1 MGRNSGS
8 TQGMSVGVVAVLLAV
23 VWLLGRCCSG
33 ESSRSDYQSAAQR
46 PVTQSATFAPTPTSL
61 PESVETRYVDA
72 ESLNYRAAPNG
83 TVLGRFP
90 RGTEVSVEE
99 RDGSW
104 VKVSAGAS
112 RAGWIAERYTCATSN
127 CWRRVAAAPAPAPVT
142 KARAAPQ
149 SYVSSCPC
157 SGSANCI
164 GPRGG
169 RYCITSGGN
178 KRYR

>member
-1 MGRNSGS
+1 MGRNSGG
-8 TQGMSVGVVAVLLAV
+8 TQGMSVGAVAVLLAV
-23 VWLLGRCCSG
+23 VWLLGRCSG
-33 ESSRSDYQSAAQR
+33 ESSRTDYQSTAQR
-46 PVTQSATFAPTPTSL
+46 PAVQSATFAPAPTPL
-61 PESVETRYVDA
+61 PEPVETRYVDA

-104 VKVSAGAS
+104 VKVSAGAA
-112 RAGWIAERYTCATSN
+112 RTGWVVERYTCAASN
-127 CWRRVAAAPAPAPVT
+127 CWRRVATAPAPVAR
-142 KARAAPQ
+142 ARAAPQ
-149 SYVSSCPC
+149 SYGSNCPC